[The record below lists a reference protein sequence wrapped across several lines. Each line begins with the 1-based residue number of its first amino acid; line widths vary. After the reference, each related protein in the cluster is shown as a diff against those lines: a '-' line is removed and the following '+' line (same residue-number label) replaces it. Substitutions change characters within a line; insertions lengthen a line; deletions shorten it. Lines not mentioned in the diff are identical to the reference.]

1 VADLS
6 SASFQRSL
14 DTVPTH
20 AVGTRDSVNDEAY
33 DGALRALGEL
43 CDQLDRTVDDLQ
55 AAKERLR
62 QLERSRTAGV
72 SWTEIVSNENR
83 PLVVE
88 TITAVLADL
97 GETGSR
103 FRREEARALHREKV
117 SMTRIGELFGVSRQ
131 RVSTIL
137 RGQRPSRRNMD
148 GPAA

>member
-1 VADLS
+1 M
-6 SASFQRSL
+6 
-14 DTVPTH
+14 DTVPSH
-20 AVGTRDSVNDEAY
+20 AAGTSDFVNDVAG

-43 CDQLDRTVDDLQ
+43 CEQLDRTVDDLR

-62 QLERSRTAGV
+62 QLERSRAAGI

-137 RGQRPSRRNMD
+137 RGQRPARRNGD
-148 GPAA
+148 GSPA

>member
-1 VADLS
+1 MGNFARYVARTY
-6 SASFQRSL
+6 AF
-14 DTVPTH
+14 
-20 AVGTRDSVNDEAY
+20 VNDDAG
-33 DGALRALGEL
+33 DGALRALDEL
-43 CDQLDRTVDDLQ
+43 CDQIDRTINDLQ
-55 AAKERLR
+55 AAKQRLR
-62 QLERSRTAGV
+62 QLERSRAAGV

-117 SMTRIGELFGVSRQ
+117 SITRIGELFGVSRQ

-137 RGQRPSRRNMD
+137 RGRQPSSRTKP
-148 GPAA
+148 GTPAAGQAS